1 MSLNIEKNKDLTNL
15 LTLKI
20 PVKTKYFTIVKD
32 KDDLKEALL
41 FARNKKLD
49 VFILGGGSNTFFKHD
64 FKGLVIKNEIRGWYI
79 KKEYK
84 NKVVVEAFSGEP
96 WPKFVYQMASLNF
109 YGVENLA
116 SIYGTVG
123 AAPVQNIG
131 AYGVELKDVFESLL
145 AIDIKTGKEKV
156 FFKEDCQFGYRD
168 SFFKKEKNKFK
179 YFILSVTISLK
190 KEGKVKTN
198 YGSISKV
205 LEEKGIK
212 DPKPV
217 DMLNVI
223 NEIRTK
229 KLPSPAILPNVG
241 SFFKNPEV
249 SKARFL
255 EIQKKYKD
263 VPYFKGEK
271 KAFKIPA
278 AWLIEKTGLKGKEF
292 SSVSMYEKQ
301 ALILVNHGEAKAKD
315 VIKLSNKVKNKV
327 KNMFGL
333 DLEEEVN
340 II

>member
-1 MSLNIEKNKDLTNL
+1 MGLNIERNKDLTQL

-20 PVKTKYFTIVKD
+20 PAKTQYFSIVRD
-32 KDDLKEALL
+32 KNNLKEALS
-41 FARNKKLD
+41 FALEKDLK
-49 VFILGGGSNTFFKHD
+49 VFVLGGGSNTFFKGD
-64 FKGLVIKNEIRGWYI
+64 FKGLVIKNEIKGWYI

-84 NKVVVEAFSGEP
+84 NKVVVEAFSGEM
-96 WPKFVYQMASLNF
+96 WPKFVNQMASLGF
-109 YGVENLA
+109 YGIENLA

-131 AYGVELKDVFESLL
+131 AYGVELKDVFESLI

-156 FFKEDCQFGYRD
+156 FLKEDCQFGYRS
-168 SFFKKEKNKFK
+168 SFFKKEKNRFN
-179 YFILSVTISLK
+179 YFIFSVTISLK

-217 DMLNVI
+217 DMLSVI

-249 SKARFL
+249 SKTKFL
-255 EIQKKYKD
+255 EIQKKFED

-271 KAFKIPA
+271 KEYKIPA
-278 AWLIEKTGLKGKEF
+278 AWLIEKTGLKGKELN
-292 SSVSMYEKQ
+292 SVSMYEKQ
-301 ALILVNHGEAKAKD
+301 ALILVNHGQAKASD
-315 VIKLSNKVKNKV
+315 VIKLSKKIKTKV